1 MLTKIVP
8 GDSASPLK
16 PVQWPTA
23 DGSTPAGSASRPE
36 EQLIHAEL
44 TSVRAELESL
54 KSQLEH
60 ARRETD
66 HRVEEALVAG
76 RLEGET
82 QTRKFLEPQLE
93 AELNNL
99 RNMLRE
105 LMLAGPKLRHQSE
118 EDLVRLAVAI
128 ARRILHREVIVDPD
142 AMIGLI
148 KAAFNRL
155 DLREVIQIRT
165 DPDNY
170 ALLQRVTETLGLPRA
185 AKVIADAG
193 LRKGSLVIE
202 TARGELDASV
212 ETQLLEVQRGFTD
225 VVNHG

>member
-8 GDSASPLK
+8 GDSASPLR

-23 DGSTPAGSASRPE
+23 DGSSPAGSVSRPE

-66 HRVEEALVAG
+66 HRVEEALAAG
-76 RLEGET
+76 RLEGEA

-99 RNMLRE
+99 RTMLRE
-105 LMLAGPKLRHQSE
+105 LMLAGPKLRHQAE

-148 KAAFNRL
+148 KAAFSRL
-155 DLREVIQIRT
+155 DVREVIQIRT

-170 ALLQRVTETLGLPRA
+170 ALLQRVCETLGLPRA